1 MDPRPALARS
11 DDNTGDDVTERHSKP
26 AWEMDNE
33 GPDFITPDFEPDLRG
48 DLHTRHMKINMGPS
62 HPAMHGTVQLQVEL
76 DGETIVHSECNIGY
90 LHRGFEKMAESV
102 TWTKVFPYTDRL
114 NYVSPLLNNIGYAM
128 AVEKLLGI
136 TDEIPERSQYLR
148 VILGEV
154 SRITDHQTAT
164 AAMLMELGAMTA
176 YFYLIEGREALW
188 DLIEAMVGGR
198 VTTSWARIGG
208 SSQDIPD
215 EDWIRELR
223 KVLIRCEGI
232 LQETDGLVKANRI
245 FIDRTKG
252 VGAMSPTEAINRGWT
267 GPVLRSTGVPYDIRK
282 TSPYLVYD
290 RMDFDVPVGTNG
302 DVYDRY
308 LVRMEEMRQSAR
320 IINQALDQLPKGPI
334 NIDRPEIFLPEK
346 KNVHYSIE
354 GLINHFKVM
363 MDGVKVPPGEI
374 YSYTE
379 AANGELGFYLVST
392 GEGKPWKCRVRPPSF
407 FLVQS
412 LPRMVQGRLVA
423 DIVPCFGS
431 INMIGGECDR

>member
-1 MDPRPALARS
+1 M
-11 DDNTGDDVTERHSKP
+11 TEKNSK
-26 AWEMDNE
+26 ADWEMDNE
-33 GPDFITPDFEPDLRG
+33 GPDFIEPDFEPDLRG
-48 DLHTRHMKINMGPS
+48 DLHTRHMKINIGPS

-136 TDEIPERSQYLR
+136 TQDIPERTLYLR
-148 VILGEV
+148 VLMGEV
-154 SRITDHQTAT
+154 SRIVDHLTAT
-164 AAMLMELGAMTA
+164 AAMLMELGAMTP
-176 YFYLIEGREALW
+176 YFYLIEEREAFY
-188 DLIEAMVGGR
+188 DLIEAMVGSR
-198 VTTSWARIGG
+198 ITTSWARIGG
-208 SSQDIPD
+208 TAHDIPD
-215 EDWIRELR
+215 DNWITELR
-223 KVLIRCEGI
+223 QVIERLKGI
-232 LQETDGLVKANRI
+232 LKDADDLVKANRI

-252 VGAMSPTEAINRGWT
+252 IGAISQAEALNRGWT
-267 GPVLRSTGVPYDIRK
+267 GPVLRATGIPYDLRK

-290 RMDFDVPVGTNG
+290 RMNFEIAVGTSG

-308 LVRMEEMRQSAR
+308 LVRMEEMRQSAL
-320 IINQALDQLPKGPI
+320 IVLQALDQMPKGPI
-334 NIDRPEIFLPEK
+334 NIDRPDIFLPPK

-354 GLINHFKVM
+354 GLINHFKVV
-363 MDGVKVPPGEI
+363 MDGVKVPPGEV

-379 AANGELGFYLVST
+379 AANGELGYYLVST
-392 GEGKPWKCRVRPPSF
+392 GDGKPWKCRVRPPSF

-412 LPRMVQGRLVA
+412 LPRMVQGRMIA